1 MDTTNE
7 LIRPFM
13 QILHMNTGLFL
24 NALTGIGDA
33 DAAKRIEGTSNNVR
47 FIAFHLLEARYYL
60 ARYLG
65 IEAESPFHDVAER
78 IKTLDEAGDEL
89 PTLEDL
95 RLAWEEV
102 SHLLESRFQGISEE
116 ELRQSSP
123 DAWSDI
129 IQNAS
134 VLGGIAFLLQ
144 HESHHIGQLAF
155 LRRILGLEPL
165 KFS

>member
-1 MDTTNE
+1 MDTSNE
-7 LIRPFM
+7 LIRPFL
-13 QILHMNTGLFL
+13 QILHMNTRLFL
-24 NALTGIGDA
+24 NALDGIGDA
-33 DAAKRIEGTSNNVR
+33 DAVRRIEGTSNNVR

-65 IEAESPFHDVAER
+65 IEAESPFHEIAER
-78 IKTLDEAGDEL
+78 IKTMDEVGDEL
-89 PTLEDL
+89 PTLEGL

-102 SHLLESRFQGISEE
+102 SHLLESCFQGISEE

-123 DAWSDI
+123 DAWTDI
-129 IQNAS
+129 IQSTS

-144 HESHHIGQLAF
+144 HESHHIGQVAF
-155 LRRILGLEPL
+155 LRRIFGLEPL

>member
-1 MDTTNE
+1 MDTSNE

-13 QILHMNTGLFL
+13 QILHMNTRLFL
-24 NALTGIGDA
+24 SALSGIGDA
-33 DAAKRIEGTSNNVR
+33 DAARRIEGNTNNVR
-47 FIAFHLLEARYYL
+47 FISFHLLEARYHL

-65 IEAESPFHDVAER
+65 IETESPFHDLAER
-78 IKTLDEAGDEL
+78 VKTPEEAGEDL
-89 PTLEDL
+89 PTLEGL

-116 ELRQSSP
+116 ELSQSSP

-134 VLGGIAFLLQ
+134 VLGGIAFLLH

-155 LRRILGLEPL
+155 LRRALGLEPL
-165 KFS
+165 KYS